1 MRDFIHVYDVVEAL
15 LRIATVR
22 NKHNDCRIVN
32 VSSGKGTSAEKI
44 ANMLSQICIEN
55 NYGKIS
61 IQGDDR
67 YERIKEFYLD
77 NTYLIKLTGW
87 QPQINLSK
95 GLRLFF

>member
-1 MRDFIHVYDVVEAL
+1 
-15 LRIATVR
+15 
-22 NKHNDCRIVN
+22 
-32 VSSGKGTSAEKI
+32 
-44 ANMLSQICIEN
+44 MLSQICIEN